1 MDDCEGSSFPEA
13 VEPKLSCAEVLVS
26 EGWWVETAAATGWL
40 WTEILFLLQQ
50 NSWYFQAW
58 DIARGVRCGLVPP
71 LQPSWVL
78 PSTFGRLLD
87 CVPPH
92 FRCWG
97 QGGREPLASL
107 PSPLLWPDAVLLI
120 PDWHPTPQGDK
131 LAALWVTC
139 CWRSV
144 PSVQKHLPWLYS
156 SCHMG
161 LKGMWVT
168 KGMYVLSTKYF

>member
-1 MDDCEGSSFPEA
+1 MDDHEESSFPEA

-26 EGWWVETAAATGWL
+26 EGWWVETVAATGWL

-71 LQPSWVL
+71 WQPSWVL
-78 PSTFGRLLD
+78 ASVFGRLLD
-87 CVPPH
+87 CVPAH
-92 FRCWG
+92 LRCWG
-97 QGGREPLASL
+97 QGGREPLAS
-107 PSPLLWPDAVLLI
+107 PLLI
-120 PDWHPTPQGDK
+120 PDWRPIPQGDK
-131 LAALWVTC
+131 LAPLSVTC
-139 CWRSV
+139 CWWSV
-144 PSVQKHLPWLYS
+144 PFVQKHLPWLFS